1 MRSTPTNLVL
11 ALALA
16 LAAVA
21 AFPGAAG
28 RACAQGASRFT

>member
-1 MRSTPTNLVL
+1 MRSTPTNPVL

-16 LAAVA
+16 LVALA
-21 AFPGAAG
+21 AFPGVAG